1 MVMFIRTES
10 KEQEVIL
17 KAKNRKKK
25 NLSRYPNRYQLRF
38 YTVYR
43 FFRYACAINGDKVF
57 RSDTSAHRS
66 G

>member
-38 YTVYR
+38 YTFYR
-43 FFRYACAINGDKVF
+43 FFRYTCAINDDKVF